1 VTAVEAL
8 ELHGVSWRQLERI
21 AGKALQDAM
30 RARSISLDSD
40 RLQRAHEMFVDL
52 GARWAKRYDARLA
65 NGVSFTTSLYRH
77 LYGTPP
83 GAKLIDFLRR
93 EHGDER
99 RGTPIHL
106 VPAGDR
112 NDVAASQ
119 SVIDEETFE
128 QLAEHISGS
137 LTQRARHTL
146 ETIAYEALVLGEERW
161 RIASRHGIDPGEIS
175 ELLEELGWQLR
186 RAIGERAP
194 WPPVAAAVPLQ
205 DLAVS
210 G

>member
-8 ELHGVSWRQLERI
+8 EQHGVTWRQLERI
-21 AGKALQDAM
+21 AGKALKDAM
-30 RARSISLDSD
+30 GARRIRLDPD
-40 RLQRAHEMFVDL
+40 RLQRAHELFVEQ
-52 GARWAKRYDARLA
+52 GARWALRYDPELA
-65 NGVSFTTSLYRH
+65 NGVSFTTSLYRN

-106 VPAGDR
+106 VAVGDR
-112 NDVAASQ
+112 TDVGEPRA
-119 SVIDEETFE
+119 VVDEESFE
-128 QLAEHISGS
+128 QLVEHVAGS
-137 LTQRARHTL
+137 LTARARQTL
-146 ETIAYEALVLGEERW
+146 QTIAYEALVLGEERW
-161 RIASRHGIDPGEIS
+161 RIAARHAIDPGEIS

-186 RAIGERAP
+186 RHIGDRGRSL
-194 WPPVAAAVPLQ
+194 AAALDG
-205 DLAVS
+205 DLAVA